1 MFLPLSTIAVSTTPA
16 KKETNY
22 INQQRD
28 VSNSL
33 SFFIKLPLCGK
44 QSPFPFF
51 FKVQETYTISQ
62 RFGFNKFLHNG
73 LYVNNNI
80 GCRPQFKTTA
90 SISKLSCLGF
100 HC

>member
-28 VSNSL
+28 VL
-33 SFFIKLPLCGK
+33 FLFL
-44 QSPFPFF
+44 F

-62 RFGFNKFLHNG
+62 RLVFNKFLHNAV
-73 LYVNNNI
+73 YVKNSNI
-80 GCRPQFKTTA
+80 GYRPQFKTVA
-90 SISKLSCLGF
+90 PISKLSCFGF
-100 HC
+100 HH